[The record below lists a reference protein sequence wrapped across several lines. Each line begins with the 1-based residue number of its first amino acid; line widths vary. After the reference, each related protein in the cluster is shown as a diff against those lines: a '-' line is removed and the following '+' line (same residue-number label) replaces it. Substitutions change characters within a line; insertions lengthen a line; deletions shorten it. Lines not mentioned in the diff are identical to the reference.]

1 MKWFIWF
8 PQRLNNKLKYLTL
21 KNIFKTVFLNIPKQ
35 FSNHSVD
42 PINNNKFKIYIYQL
56 KSMAVILILQNNTQI
71 HENIQ
76 KIVHMVK
83 DPYPPYISHKSMI
96 INVDSLN
103 F

>member
-1 MKWFIWF
+1 M
-8 PQRLNNKLKYLTL
+8 
-21 KNIFKTVFLNIPKQ
+21 
-35 FSNHSVD
+35 
-42 PINNNKFKIYIYQL
+42 YQL
-56 KSMAVILILQNNTQI
+56 KSMAVILILQNITQI

-83 DPYPPYISHKSMI
+83 DPYPPYVSHKCI